1 MPTVS
6 ISNTVVS
13 RSANS
18 PIPNPI
24 LPIVEPADIPSV
36 SVANTLTPFVFGAIG
51 LADVLAPVN
60 VTPQTVGTLGT
71 PSVATSTSVASIATP
86 TATNPE
92 SVATIGL
99 PTIRNAVAVA
109 TIGTPVIKTAQSVPT
124 LSTPSARTPE
134 SIPAT
139 STPSVYTANTG
150 GTTTPPFPLNHARIL
165 YANLLNGSGV
175 TATGGSQN
183 PEYALIPNT
192 FQAWSF
198 TSSTAG
204 TITITLPSSQNID
217 TICIGAHNLKGETIQ
232 VQYDANLTDPFTTFA
247 PSKTV
252 TTNDAI
258 MFHIA
263 TAVSARRVRITVSGN
278 GGLNHKVGFISA
290 GVALQMP
297 RPFFSG
303 HNPMNQNKKHRYF
316 DAYTESGNMV
326 GRAKRSVMLE
336 GDFQWNNIPDV
347 WYRTYMP
354 AFIESATRLP
364 YFIAWN
370 LLQYEDD
377 CAMAFT
383 DEDISAPYSGTRDLR
398 SISFSARGI
407 A

>member
-1 MPTVS
+1 MPVLQLPNATATTS
-6 ISNTVVS
+6 IS
-13 RSANS
+13 S
-18 PIPNPI
+18 PIPSPGA
-24 LPIVEPADIPSV
+24 IVDTPVLLADISPS
-36 SVANTLTPFVFGAIG
+36 AI
-51 LADVLAPVN
+51 N
-60 VTPQTVGTLGT
+60 
-71 PSVATSTSVASIATP
+71 
-86 TATNPE
+86 
-92 SVATIGL
+92 
-99 PTIRNAVAVA
+99 
-109 TIGTPVIKTAQSVPT
+109 TPVS
-124 LSTPSARTPE
+124 
-134 SIPAT
+134 
-139 STPSVYTANTG
+139 YTANTV

-278 GGLNHKVGFISA
+278 GGSNHKVGFISA

-336 GDFQWNNIPDV
+336 GDFQWNNIPDA

-398 SISFSARGI
+398 NVSFSARGI